1 MVKAL
6 TRCIGCTHQPN
17 IALLDGR
24 LDLLPRGRDPA
35 EIPIFAMMTIILAAT
50 DPEAKAK
57 LADYRRYIDPEG
69 ALPLMSGWTAWTS
82 HASIPTKLSSM

>member
-1 MVKAL
+1 LASALFELRWVPGQVDVDLGAEALMVKAL

-35 EIPIFAMMTIILAAT
+35 EIPIFAMMTTLKLRPSWPTIAAIST
-50 DPEAKAK
+50 RKA
-57 LADYRRYIDPEG
+57 RCR
-69 ALPLMSGWTAWTS
+69 
-82 HASIPTKLSSM
+82 